1 MPGVAL
7 GRRRLPEG
15 WHHLE
20 PKIETKIVR
29 PPSHKQFDLFS
40 SSVGGSHGVSTV
52 EIDRG
57 LFVDFFG
64 RLFSSLCCCC
74 STQRSWYFRHSHVAP
89 QKLRRKRKQK
99 PNCDHS
105 AGPRIFRLTKDI
117 VTLRPD
123 FTISRNDMPFPRNET
138 LRALR
143 AVENCNWAFGAK
155 IHGMASVS
163 DPAPA
168 PAVCLVARL
177 IGCRR
182 RCYGSHATRARCH
195 APLHCRPL

>member
-1 MPGVAL
+1 M
-7 GRRRLPEG
+7 RRI
-15 WHHLE
+15 HL
-20 PKIETKIVR
+20 VR
-29 PPSHKQFDLFS
+29 RTPVRWVR
-40 SSVGGSHGVSTV
+40 SSVRRCAVS
-52 EIDRG
+52 
-57 LFVDFFG
+57 FFG
-64 RLFSSLCCCC
+64 DGDRVWWRARAHGIFVTLTLRL
-74 STQRSWYFRHSHVAP
+74 
-89 QKLRRKRKQK
+89 K
-99 PNCDHS
+99 NCVENENKNQTAITDRPTNIPTNE
-105 AGPRIFRLTKDI
+105 GYRDI

-123 FTISRNDMPFPRNET
+123 FTISRNDMPCPRNET